1 MCVVLLSLLLH
12 DVLKMTP
19 LMCTEESHCETR
31 GYQYPQQLLLPYSE
45 RLHTYILN
53 ESMSFPQTLHY
64 MQHRTPALSVGIKM
78 ISMRRML
85 TRLSVK
91 TMSEQKK

>member
-1 MCVVLLSLLLH
+1 
-12 DVLKMTP
+12 
-19 LMCTEESHCETR
+19 
-31 GYQYPQQLLLPYSE
+31 
-45 RLHTYILN
+45 
-53 ESMSFPQTLHY
+53 MSFPQTLHY